1 MYQLIVIDTKPAA
14 LFVAGVFSS
23 PAATRQG

>member
-14 LFVAGVFSS
+14 LFVAGVSAS